1 MAMMPSPFHQQ
12 GACQCG
18 AGIRR
23 ARRASPEPPAGAACG
38 PAWADA
44 ARGRARWRVGGAPTW
59 APELVVAARL
69 FPCRAARSRN
79 GGFGVLRIRVGAS
92 ACRRV
97 RAVTARGQHKARRD
111 VGLPTTFLWRRSR
124 RFSRFP

>member
-1 MAMMPSPFHQQ
+1 MASDAMIGLRWWLRDGCAMAMMPSPFHQQ

-59 APELVVAARL
+59 APELVAAARL

-79 GGFGVLRIRVGAS
+79 GGFGVLGIRVGA
-92 ACRRV
+92 ARPLAAG
-97 RAVTARGQHKARRD
+97 RAQ
-111 VGLPTTFLWRRSR
+111 
-124 RFSRFP
+124 